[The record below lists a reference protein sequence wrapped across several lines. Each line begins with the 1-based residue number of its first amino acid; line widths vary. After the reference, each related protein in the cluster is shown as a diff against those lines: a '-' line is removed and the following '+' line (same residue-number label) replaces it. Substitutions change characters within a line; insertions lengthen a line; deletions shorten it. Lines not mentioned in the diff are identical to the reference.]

1 MKTFTTIILRRI
13 WKDEQGQSMFLMA
26 FTLSAVLGLSGLS
39 VEVGH
44 GYFAYKKL
52 VASTKAAAL
61 AGAAVMPDT
70 VSAATYIQRYSSA
83 SGGLNT
89 YPQLQSVVAT
99 PTFLC
104 LTTVTSSLK
113 TPCVT
118 STGSSGGYNAVR
130 VTQTAN
136 LTTWFGGL
144 FGVRTMNLSATATA
158 AMRGGTASPWNIAIV
173 LDTTA
178 SMASK
183 DSGVQCSGTQISCA
197 LLGVQALVSDL
208 YPCAMGADCT
218 AGGAAFDSVALYVLP
233 PILASTATKDTTCP
247 SGAPTHEYY
256 MVPTLNS
263 LWTYQVVNFSS
274 NYRITDTASALNASS
289 SLGIASG
296 AGSCAGIS
304 APGGAGTYYA
314 EVIYKAQSDLVAKQA
329 LVTGSRNAMII
340 LTDGDATASTS
351 YTGSGKTAVFS
362 SSSQLQPSSA
372 GALNG
377 ITGNNPTSPTYP
389 SAVGEC
395 GQAVMAAQSAATAG
409 TVVFTI
415 GYGSPTSGCT
425 TDKTYSPS
433 VTTGGG
439 TWAAGYSP
447 CQALGAMASQP
458 VNFYSDNASGCA
470 ATVPSNAAITQL
482 TSIFHQ
488 ITANMTNS
496 RLIPNGTT

>member
-1 MKTFTTIILRRI
+1 MKTFVRVFLSKIC
-13 WKDEQGQSMFLMA
+13 KDEQGQSAILMMV
-26 FTLSAVLGLSGLS
+26 TLSAVLGLSGLS
-39 VEVGH
+39 VEIGH
-44 GYFAYKKL
+44 GYFAYEKL
-52 VASTKAAAL
+52 VASTNAAAL
-61 AGAAVMPDT
+61 AGAAVMPNT
-70 VSAATYIQRYSSA
+70 VTAATYIQRYSSA
-83 SGGLNT
+83 AGGLNV
-89 YPQLQSVVAT
+89 YPELTNVVAT

-104 LTTVTSSLK
+104 LTTVTNSLK

-118 STGSSGGYNAVR
+118 STGSAGGYNAVR
-130 VTQTAN
+130 VTQTAS
-136 LTTWFGGL
+136 LKTWFGGL
-144 FGVRTMNLSATATA
+144 FGVRTMSLSATSTA
-158 AMRGGTASPWNIAIV
+158 SMRGGTASPWNIAII

-178 SMASK
+178 SMASR

-197 LLGVQALVSDL
+197 LLGVQALLSDL
-208 YPCAMGADCT
+208 YPCAMGANCT
-218 AGGAAFDSVALYVLP
+218 SGGAAFDSVSLYVFP
-233 PILASTATKDTTCP
+233 PILATTATKDTTCP
-247 SGAPTHEYY
+247 SGTPTHEYY

-274 NYRITDTASALNASS
+274 NYRVSDTASTLNASS

-314 EVIYKAQSDLVAKQA
+314 EVIYQAQSDLLAKQA

-362 SSSQLQPSSA
+362 STSQLQPSSA

-377 ITGNNPTSPTYP
+377 ITGNNATSYTYP

-395 GQAVMAAQSAATAG
+395 GQAVVAAQAAATAG

-415 GYGSPTSGCT
+415 GYGSPTSGCS
-425 TDKTYSPS
+425 TDRTYSPT

-439 TWAAGYSP
+439 SWAPGYSP

-458 VNFYSDNASGCA
+458 VNFYSDNASGCT

-496 RLIPNGTT
+496 RLIPNSTT

>member
-1 MKTFTTIILRRI
+1 MKTFARFFSGRI
-13 WKDEQGQSMFLMA
+13 VQEDQGQSTVLMMV
-26 FTLSAVLGLSGLS
+26 TLSAVLGLSGLS
-39 VEVGH
+39 VEMGH
-44 GYFAYKKL
+44 GYFAYEKL
-52 VASTKAAAL
+52 VASTNAAAL
-61 AGAAVMPDT
+61 AGAAVMPNT
-70 VSAATYIQRYSSA
+70 VTAATYIQTYSSA
-83 SGGLNT
+83 AGGLNV
-89 YPQLQSVVAT
+89 YPELKNVVAT

-104 LTTVTSSLK
+104 LNTVTSTLK

-118 STGSSGGYNAVR
+118 STGSAGGYNAVR
-130 VTQTAN
+130 VTQTAT

-144 FGVRTMNLSATATA
+144 FGVRLMNLSATSTA
-158 AMRGGTASPWNIAIV
+158 SMRGGTASPWNIAII

-178 SMASK
+178 SMASN
-183 DSGVQCSGTQISCA
+183 DSGKQCSGTQISCA
-197 LLGVQALVSDL
+197 LLGVQALLTDL
-208 YPCAMGADCT
+208 YPCTMGANCT
-218 AGGAAFDSVALYVLP
+218 SGGAAFDSVALYVFP
-233 PILASTATKDTTCP
+233 PILASTATKDTACP
-247 SGAPTHEYY
+247 SGTPTDEYY
-256 MVPTLNS
+256 KVPTLNS

-274 NYRITDTASALNASS
+274 NYRATDAATTLNSSSALA
-289 SLGIASG
+289 IASG

-314 EVIYKAQSDLVAKQA
+314 EVLYQAQSDLVAKQA

-362 SSSQLQPSSA
+362 STSQLQPSSA

-377 ITGNNPTSPTYP
+377 ITGNNATSPTYP

-395 GQAVMAAQSAATAG
+395 GQAVMAAQAAATAG

-425 TDKTYSPS
+425 TDKTYSAS

-439 TWAAGYSP
+439 SWSAGHSP

-458 VNFYSDNASGCA
+458 VNFYSDDANGCA

-488 ITANMTNS
+488 ITANMTTA
-496 RLIPNGTT
+496 RLIPNSTT